1 MYACVRLCIYVC
13 VCINVCVCECLC
25 VCVKVCVC
33 LCVHVQ
39 VYMCLEVREQHLP
52 LLLSFY
58 FLRQSLSL
66 NLGFVF
72 SSARLEAS
80 KSQPAM
86 FASHSEQLWRA
97 QDAWLVMWVL
107 GSELRSS

>member
-1 MYACVRLCIYVC
+1 MCTHEVGHTHLCTHR
-13 VCINVCVCECLC
+13 
-25 VCVKVCVC
+25 KTWW
-33 LCVHVQ
+33 
-39 VYMCLEVREQHLP
+39 P
-52 LLLSFY
+52 LSIFTIP
-58 FLRQSLSL
+58 LRQSLSL